1 MDFCLL
7 DTMRILPVFFSFPQ
21 CFIFNDFLMELLK
34 DLNTDNNTVLDDID
48 IVEHKIEI
56 DN

>member
-1 MDFCLL
+1 
-7 DTMRILPVFFSFPQ
+7 
-21 CFIFNDFLMELLK
+21 MELLK